1 MAHLRPI
8 YQIATDIRLRWKR
21 PYFGAIP
28 YLDAM
33 FSLHDIHSYY
43 RYESAEIILTYFLAN
58 SVSFKGEEARGLKEE
73 LRQHLR
79 SGSA

>member
-8 YQIATDIRLRWKR
+8 YQIAIDIERQWQK

-28 YLDAM
+28 YLNAM
-33 FSLHDIHSYY
+33 HYLQDIHSYY
-43 RYESAEIILTYFLAN
+43 RHDSADIVILYFLAN
-58 SVSFKGEEARGLKEE
+58 SVSFKGEWARRLKNE
-73 LRQHLR
+73 LKDHLR